1 LIYLSCCRIAIIK
14 IRSSALVKE
23 VIDMKS
29 TWGCVLAAVGV
40 IVLGAIIIAVSL
52 VGIYNSLVTKSQAVD
67 AQWSQVETQYQ
78 RRYDLIPNLVN
89 SVKGMMQQEQTVFL
103 AIAEARTK
111 YGAAQTVNEKAVAAG
126 EVETALGRLLAVIEN
141 YPDLKSSQNV
151 TQLMDEL
158 AGTENRISVERR
170 RFNDLVRDYNT
181 QIKTFPTNM
190 LAGMFG
196 FSDKQYFQSVSG
208 AETAP
213 KVEF

>member
-1 LIYLSCCRIAIIK
+1 
-14 IRSSALVKE
+14 
-23 VIDMKS
+23 MKS

-52 VGIYNSLVTKSQAVD
+52 VGMYNGLVTKSQGVD

-89 SVKGMMQQEQTVFL
+89 SVKGMMTQEQKVFL

-126 EVETALGRLLAVIEN
+126 EVETALGRLLAIIEN

-158 AGTENRISVERR
+158 AGTENRISVERK
-170 RFNDLVRDYNT
+170 RFNDLTRDYNT
-181 QIKTFPTNM
+181 QVKTFPTNM

-196 FSDKQYFQSVSG
+196 FSERQYFQSVTGSD
-208 AETAP
+208 TPP

>member
-1 LIYLSCCRIAIIK
+1 
-14 IRSSALVKE
+14 
-23 VIDMKS
+23 MKS

-40 IVLGAIIIAVSL
+40 IVLVAIIVAVSL

-103 AIAEARTK
+103 AIADARTK
-111 YGAAQTVNEKAVAAG
+111 YGAAQTVNDKAVAAG
-126 EVETALGRLLAVIEN
+126 EVETALGRLLAVMEN

-170 RFNDLVRDYNT
+170 RFNDLTREYNT

-196 FSDKQYFQSVSG
+196 FSEKQYFQSVTGSD
-208 AETAP
+208 TPP

>member
-1 LIYLSCCRIAIIK
+1 
-14 IRSSALVKE
+14 
-23 VIDMKS
+23 MKS

-40 IVLGAIIIAVSL
+40 IVLGAVIIAVSL
-52 VGIYNSLVTKSQAVD
+52 VGIYNSLVTKSQGID

-89 SVKGMMQQEQTVFL
+89 SVKGMMTQEQTVFL

-111 YGAAQTVNEKAVAAG
+111 YGAAQTVDEKAAAAG

-170 RFNDLVRDYNT
+170 RFNDLVKEYNT

-196 FSDKQYFQSVSG
+196 FSEKQYFQSVSG

>member
-1 LIYLSCCRIAIIK
+1 
-14 IRSSALVKE
+14 
-23 VIDMKS
+23 MKS

-40 IVLGAIIIAVSL
+40 IVLGAIIIAITL
-52 VGIYNSLVTKSQAVD
+52 VGMYNGLVTKSQGVD

-89 SVKGMMQQEQTVFL
+89 SVKGMMTQEQKVFL
-103 AIAEARTK
+103 AIAEARTR

-126 EVETALGRLLAVIEN
+126 EVETALGRLLAIMEN

-158 AGTENRISVERR
+158 AGTENRISVERK
-170 RFNDLVRDYNT
+170 RFNDLTRDYNT
-181 QIKTFPTNM
+181 QVKTFPTNM

-196 FSDKQYFQSVSG
+196 FSERQYFQSVTGSD
-208 AETAP
+208 TPP